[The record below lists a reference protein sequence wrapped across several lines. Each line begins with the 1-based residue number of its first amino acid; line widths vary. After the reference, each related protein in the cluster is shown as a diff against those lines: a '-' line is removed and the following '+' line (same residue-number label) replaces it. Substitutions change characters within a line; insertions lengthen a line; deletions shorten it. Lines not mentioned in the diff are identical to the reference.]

1 MQTGAAGVS
10 GQTAQLHEDTAFFG
24 HPRGLSTLFF
34 TEFWERWGYYGMRSL
49 LILFM
54 TAAAAQGGL
63 GFSDAKAAAIY
74 GLFTASAYLASLPGG
89 WIADRILGQRKAVLV
104 GGAMISA
111 GYLMLAIPIEE
122 LFFLGLVVVVA
133 GTGLLKPNIS
143 TIVGQIYKPGDPRRD
158 AGFSIFYMGIN
169 MGAFFAPL
177 ACGWVARSVS
187 WRAGLAVAGVGMVLG
202 LAQYLYGYR
211 YLGEAG
217 LRPVRLSPGEDQ
229 KQRAILRWVLVA
241 SAVLVAVLAA
251 AQGSGLVLI
260 TAESLNNAAGVVL
273 FLVTVGLFVWLF
285 FAMRWTPEE
294 RKRIAVIAVLFLAST
309 LFWSAFEQAGSTLNF
324 FAARSTDN
332 RIFGWEYPP
341 SWLQSLNGLFIWT
354 LAPVFA
360 WMWLKLGDREPSSPA
375 KFAWGLVLL
384 GAGYVVLMFGA
395 QQAASGAKV
404 SPLWLTATYFLH
416 TLGELCLSPVGLSA
430 ITKLAPERV
439 AGLMMGVWFLSI
451 SAGNYLG
458 GKVAGFYASLS
469 LPTLFLTIGLFA
481 IGAGVILAL
490 FVRPIVRLMG
500 GVK

>member
-1 MQTGAAGVS
+1 MQTMTQAQSAAL
-10 GQTAQLHEDTAFFG
+10 AQQDTAFFG

-54 TAAAAQGGL
+54 TAAVAQGGL
-63 GFSDAKAAAIY
+63 GFTDAKAAAIY
-74 GLFTASAYLASLPGG
+74 GLYTAAAYMVALPGG
-89 WIADRILGQRKAVLV
+89 WIADRILGQRKAVLI
-104 GGAMISA
+104 GGILIAI
-111 GYLMLAIPIEE
+111 GYLMLAIPGDAI
-122 LFFLGLVVVVA
+122 FYSGLATVIA

-143 TIVGQIYKPGDPRRD
+143 TIVGQIYKPGDHRRD

-187 WRAGLAVAGVGMVLG
+187 WRAGLAVAGIGMVLG
-202 LAQYLYGYR
+202 VAQYLHGFKF
-211 YLGEAG
+211 LGDAG
-217 LRPVRLSPGEDQ
+217 LHPVHVSSEDDR
-229 KQRAILRWVLVA
+229 KQRIVLRNVLAGVAGIAI
-241 SAVLVAVLAA
+241 AVLLIN
-251 AQGSGLVLI
+251 GLGIATV
-260 TAESLNNAAGVVL
+260 TAEMLNNAAGVLLLVVTGGLFAWL
-273 FLVTVGLFVWLF
+273 FL
-285 FAMRWTPEE
+285 AMEWTPEE
-294 RKRIAVIAVLFLAST
+294 RKRIAVIAVLFFAST

-360 WMWLKLGDREPSSPA
+360 WFWLRLGSREPSSPA
-375 KFAWGLVLL
+375 KFSWGLILL
-384 GAGYVVLMFGA
+384 GVGYLVLMFGA
-395 QQAASGAKV
+395 RLTLGGAKV
-404 SPLWLTATYFLH
+404 SPLWLTATYLFH

-430 ITKLAPERV
+430 ITKLAPARV
-439 AGLMMGVWFLSI
+439 GGLMMGVWFLSI
-451 SAGNYLG
+451 SAGNYMG
-458 GKVAGFYASLS
+458 GKVAAFYAAFS

-481 IGAGVILAL
+481 IGAGLVLAL